1 MSTKS
6 KLPGPALRKIMLW
19 LLVLFLL
26 ILAAG
31 VAALTAVGRES
42 RESEWERSCQA
53 IEERLKS
60 LDNSL
65 SSLNLYLADLMLTST
80 DVQDILTQQDSQ
92 KRNAAARQLQA
103 NLVAHGELIPGYYNF
118 FFYDSQSGVEVFCYD
133 SVSDYNACTRLRGW
147 IREQAQ
153 AGAKISSNFLWEPV
167 SAGKEAYLLQCNQ
180 LGSAMI
186 ACWTP

>member
-6 KLPGPALRKIMLW
+6 KLSGPALRKIMLW

-80 DVQDILTQQDSQ
+80 DVQDIPPSRTA
-92 KRNAAARQLQA
+92 KNAMPPPASSRQTWWRMG
-103 NLVAHGELIPGYYNF
+103 N
-118 FFYDSQSGVEVFCYD
+118 
-133 SVSDYNACTRLRGW
+133 
-147 IREQAQ
+147 
-153 AGAKISSNFLWEPV
+153 
-167 SAGKEAYLLQCNQ
+167 
-180 LGSAMI
+180 
-186 ACWTP
+186 